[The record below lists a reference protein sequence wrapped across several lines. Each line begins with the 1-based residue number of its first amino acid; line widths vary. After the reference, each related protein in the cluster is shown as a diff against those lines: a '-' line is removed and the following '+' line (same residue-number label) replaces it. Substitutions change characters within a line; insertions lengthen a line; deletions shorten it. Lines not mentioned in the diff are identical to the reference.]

1 MDERHSPQRDDPPL
15 GVLLRGC
22 LGIALALGGMAL
34 GGDWGQG
41 LVVGGTFTTA
51 LNAVVFAVEAF
62 ARWWRAGKR

>member
-15 GVLLRGC
+15 GGL
-22 LGIALALGGMAL
+22 AL